1 MSNDQF
7 RQQFL
12 ENQRL
17 ATLYVSTWTEIH
29 VPKSESILEIGAP
42 RPLCES
48 RKKWI
53 DAICPLTEAPGYDRA
68 CWARVQERPDIV
80 VICTTWENRESLEAF
95 RKSPEYAKYWGG
107 LSTFGEPKETE
118 IECTNGFLSALD
130 RKKFVATVQVLFPY
144 PMSAE
149 RREQVR
155 QINGLVP
162 RWGDQVRPRGIPGTR
177 LPSARPIS
185 VWAAGAQAGYGEP
198 VEKLL
203 WFHFWNGDEAEKKWK
218 ESGMRNPI
226 VQGIMYPP
234 IPAEQWFD
242 EQIKALG
249 ALEWTEEHYGEF
261 FGVPNRF
268 NGEPSLGR
276 FLRNGILPAH
286 LFRDRT

>member
-7 RQQFL
+7 HKQFL

-17 ATLYVSTWTEIH
+17 AALSVSTWTEIH
-29 VPKSESILEIGAP
+29 APESESIFEIGSHLP
-42 RPLCES
+42 PCGS

-53 DAICPLTEAPGYDRA
+53 DAICPLTEAPGYEEAR
-68 CWARVQERPDIV
+68 WARVQERPDIV
-80 VICTTWENRESLEAF
+80 VICTTWKNREALETF
-95 RKSPEYAKYWGG
+95 RKSPEYAKYWSG
-107 LSTFGEPKETE
+107 LSTFGEPKETV
-118 IECTNGFLSALD
+118 IECTNGFLSALHQ
-130 RKKFVATVQVLFPY
+130 RKFVATVQVLFPY

-162 RWGDQVRPRGIPGTR
+162 QWADRVRPRGIPSMGP
-177 LPSARPIS
+177 PSAPPIS
-185 VWAAGAQAGYGEP
+185 VWAAGAQARDGEP

-203 WFHFWNGDEAEKKWK
+203 WFHFWNGAEAEKKWK

-242 EQIKALG
+242 EQVKALG

-261 FGVPNRF
+261 CGVPKRF
-268 NGEPSLGR
+268 NGEPTFGR
-276 FLRNGILPAH
+276 FLRNGKLPAH
-286 LFRDRT
+286 LFRDQT